1 MYKLMIADDEPKIR
15 DGLQKM
21 LDWSSYNITIVGV
34 AEDGETAFQLAKE
47 KQPDIIFL
55 DICMPFINGLDLV
68 KKLNAEID
76 NCVIVIITGYT
87 EFEYMQKA
95 VQLKVFDYLLKPIT
109 KRGLEETLLKVTE
122 EIQKNRQS
130 SKYVNWVNEKMEE
143 SIDTMREKFFI
154 SLFKSHISKEQ
165 IDKDI
170 SFLKI
175 DVDYQIGLL
184 IMKVMQKSNVEFSS
198 RNDLDE
204 NLMMYG
210 IKNMASEIL
219 GDSDLYACFKDYLG
233 NIVIVSNVRNVLGW
247 TDACCKISLNVEL
260 YTDTLVLFEQ
270 GVIYDIMNVTSE
282 YKNLCLKIKE
292 KYSYTP
298 VINSIVNYIERNC
311 NIKDLSLEK
320 TASLFRMSPSY
331 MSKLLKSEIGNSFI
345 NILTKMR
352 VQRAAALI
360 GNSQIKMYEVAEL
373 VGYSNQYYFSRAFK
387 KVMGLSPVQYK
398 EGRTN

>member
-1 MYKLMIADDEPKIR
+1 
-15 DGLQKM
+15 
-21 LDWSSYNITIVGV
+21 
-34 AEDGETAFQLAKE
+34 
-47 KQPDIIFL
+47 
-55 DICMPFINGLDLV
+55 
-68 KKLNAEID
+68 
-76 NCVIVIITGYT
+76 
-87 EFEYMQKA
+87 
-95 VQLKVFDYLLKPIT
+95 
-109 KRGLEETLLKVTE
+109 
-122 EIQKNRQS
+122 
-130 SKYVNWVNEKMEE
+130 
-143 SIDTMREKFFI
+143 
-154 SLFKSHISKEQ
+154 
-165 IDKDI
+165 
-170 SFLKI
+170 
-175 DVDYQIGLL
+175 
-184 IMKVMQKSNVEFSS
+184 
-198 RNDLDE
+198 
-204 NLMMYG
+204 
-210 IKNMASEIL
+210 MASEIL
-219 GDSDLYACFKDYLG
+219 GDSNLYACFKDYLG

-398 EGRTN
+398 GGRTN